1 MRSSKR
7 PHALL
12 VNSVDHLGREIGPE
26 VLAVA
31 QQIADRAMTQAEALL
46 GDPALALTLLEEM
59 AATVTSTLRMKIAR
73 SEPPIED
80 LDRYLYLAFI
90 RRVRNE
96 VQRTPTLQ
104 RSGDVDWE
112 LFEPQGSSEEIE
124 RKVLAHELLADYDT
138 VTAEIILR
146 RYGGQTWRQIGA
158 ACGISA
164 TAARLRFRKAILQI
178 RRRVT
183 EPRNDPS

>member
-1 MRSSKR
+1 MRSNKR
-7 PHALL
+7 PHAFL
-12 VNSVDHLGREIGPE
+12 VNSVDHFGREIDPE

-31 QQIADRAMTQAEALL
+31 QHIADRAMTQAEMLL
-46 GDPALALTLLEEM
+46 GDPARALTLLEEM
-59 AATVTSTLRMKIAR
+59 AATVTSTIRTKIVR

-96 VQRTPTLQ
+96 VQRTPTLL
-104 RSGDVDWE
+104 RSDETDWE
-112 LFEPQGSSEEIE
+112 MFEPHGSPEEIE

-146 RYGGQTWRQIGA
+146 RYGGQAWREIGA

-183 EPRNDPS
+183 EPKHDPS

>member
-7 PHALL
+7 PHAL
-12 VNSVDHLGREIGPE
+12 VHSIDHLGREIDSE
-26 VLAVA
+26 VLVA
-31 QQIADRAMTQAEALL
+31 ARRIAGSAMTQAEMLL
-46 GDPALALTLLEEM
+46 GDPALAVTLLEE
-59 AATVTSTLRMKIAR
+59 AAADVTLQVRTRIGQGQ
-73 SEPPIED
+73 PPIKD
-80 LDRYLYLAFI
+80 LGNYLYTAFI
-90 RRVRNE
+90 RRVRND
-96 VQRTPTLQ
+96 VKRTPTLQ
-104 RSGDVDWE
+104 RSEETDWE
-112 LFEPQGSSEEIE
+112 LFEPHGSPEEIE
-124 RKVLAHELLADYDT
+124 RTALAHELLADYDT

-146 RYGGQTWRQIGA
+146 RYGGQTWRQTGA